1 MSDEEKHEWDRQ
13 PGESTKA
20 YAHFCLYRDMGQVR
34 SLRKL
39 VEDTNCISKIAQLQR
54 WSAKWRWVTR
64 GEKYDDHLELQDRMQ
79 QEKERREMHKRHAK
93 IAVLGQNVVVKGIEK
108 LLADLEQGNRKPT
121 ASDLGRLLDVA
132 VKVERLARG
141 EPSDSHEVA
150 GPDHGPV
157 KLSLEETLRQIAE
170 SYGLH
175 YYGSAHDTRQAND
188 ATGTLDPKT

>member
-1 MSDEEKHEWDRQ
+1 
-13 PGESTKA
+13 
-20 YAHFCLYRDMGQVR
+20 MGQGR

-39 VEDTNCISKIAQLQR
+39 AADAKTTSKLRQLQHWSSR
-54 WSAKWRWVTR
+54 WKWVERCQ
-64 GEKYDDHLELQDRMQ
+64 KYDDYLEYEDRLQ

-108 LLADLEQGNRKPT
+108 LLADLEQGNRNPT

-132 VKVERLARG
+132 VRVERLARG

-175 YYGSAHDTRQAND
+175 YYGSAGDTCQAND
-188 ATGTLDPKT
+188 ATGTPDPKA